1 MDIPEAHYFAV
12 TNFLCCAAT
21 RFGILPSNTAYA
33 HLIKYGMSLFQIF
46 RRAAHNR
53 KTSAPDEY

>member
-33 HLIKYGMSLFQIF
+33 HLIKYV
-46 RRAAHNR
+46 
-53 KTSAPDEY
+53 DEFIADIEESDSQSEDERPR